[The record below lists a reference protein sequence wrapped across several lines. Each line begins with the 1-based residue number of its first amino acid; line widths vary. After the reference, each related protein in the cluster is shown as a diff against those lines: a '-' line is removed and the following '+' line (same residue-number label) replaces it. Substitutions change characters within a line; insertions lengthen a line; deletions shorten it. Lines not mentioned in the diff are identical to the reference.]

1 MLEMGSGVGLKCG
14 RLLGQGCG
22 HVLHTT
28 NMHWTLLIHVAH
40 AGDRLWYGPQMW
52 GASGPGMWTC
62 TARNKHA
69 LDIVNSCCTCW
80 RQALVWASNVR
91 GFRARDVDM
100 YCTQQTCTGLCCC
113 TCWRLGPVWF
123 SNVRGFRA
131 RNVDM
136 YCTQQTCTGLCC
148 CTCWRLGLVWFSN
161 VRGFRASDMDMY
173 CIQAQHIVNSC
184 TYWRQALVWAS
195 NVRGFRAGGMGMHC
209 LRQ

>member
-1 MLEMGSGVGLKCG
+1 MYLLERGSGMGLKSG
-14 RLLGQGCG
+14 RLLGWVRG
-22 HVLHTT
+22 HALRTT
-28 NMHWTLLIHVAH
+28 NMHWTSLIHVAH
-40 AGDRLWYGPQMW
+40 VGDGLWCGPQMW
-52 GASGPGMWTC
+52 EALGPGMWTC
-62 TARNKHA
+62 TAHNKHA

-113 TCWRLGPVWF
+113 TCWRLG
-123 SNVRGFRA
+123 
-131 RNVDM
+131 
-136 YCTQQTCTGLCC
+136 
-148 CTCWRLGLVWFSN
+148 LVWFSN

-173 CIQAQHIVNSC
+173 CIQAQHIVTSC